1 MWTGLRLRVLVTGSQ
16 GFVGR
21 HVMTY
26 LLGHGFE
33 PIGTDVSAGADVVGS
48 IVDTSFVND
57 KLSRLDFEAIV
68 HLAGI
73 ADIKKTIEDPYS
85 CYQVNC
91 FGTLN
96 ALELA
101 VKKGVKRFH
110 YASSANVYGAPK
122 KNPVSEEHVMDPRV
136 PYDYSKVVGENFAMS
151 YFKTKG
157 VPVSITR
164 AWLLFGEFDHPS
176 RAVPFFIRKC
186 LKNEPVGLFNSGKD
200 VTAPSHAAN
209 FAKLV
214 AKILERDAAVGRA
227 FNFGGAEK
235 LSIRE
240 LAERVKRLTKSKS
253 ELQMLPPRSPAEEEP
268 QVSYPSTERMKK
280 LLGYDYE
287 LSVDEGL
294 KRTIEWMRKSG

>member
-1 MWTGLRLRVLVTGSQ
+1 MRVLVTGSQ

-21 HVMTY
+21 HVMSY
-26 LLGHGFE
+26 LSGHGFE
-33 PIGTDVSAGADVVGS
+33 PIGTDVSAGADLVGS
-48 IVDTSFVND
+48 MVDTYFVND
-57 KLSRLDFEAIV
+57 KLSGLDFEAVV

-73 ADIKKTIEDPYS
+73 ADIKKTIEDPFS

-101 VKKGVKRFH
+101 AKKRVKRFI

-122 KNPVSEEHVMDPRV
+122 KNPVTEEHAMDPRV
-136 PYDYSKVVGENFAMS
+136 PYDYSKVVGESFAMS

-214 AKILERDAAVGRA
+214 AKILENDAAVGRA
-227 FNFGGAEK
+227 FNFGGAER

-240 LAERVKRLTKSKS
+240 LAERIKRLTDSKS
-253 ELQMLPPRSPAEEEP
+253 ELQMLPPRSPAEKEP

-287 LSVDEGL
+287 LNVDEGL
-294 KRTIEWMRKSG
+294 KRTIDWIRENG

>member
-1 MWTGLRLRVLVTGSQ
+1 LRVLVTGSQ

-21 HVMTY
+21 HVMSY
-26 LLGHGFE
+26 LASHGFE

-48 IVDTSFVND
+48 IVDMSFVND
-57 KLSRLDFEAIV
+57 KLSRLDFDAIV

-73 ADIKKTIEDPYS
+73 ADLKKTIENPYA

-101 VKKGVKRFH
+101 SKKGVKRFH

-122 KNPVSEEHVMDPRV
+122 KNPVTEDSSMDPRV
-136 PYDYSKVVGENFAMS
+136 PYDYSKVVGENLAMS
-151 YFKTKG
+151 YFRTKG
-157 VPVSITR
+157 VPVAITR

-176 RAVPFFIRKC
+176 RAVPFFIRKF
-186 LKNEPVGLFNSGKD
+186 LRDEPVGLFNSGRD

-209 FAKLV
+209 FAKLI
-214 AKILERDAAVGRA
+214 AKILEQDAAAGEA
-227 FNFGGAEK
+227 FNFGGAET

-240 LAERVKRLTKSKS
+240 LAERVRDLTDSKS
-253 ELQMLPPRSPAEEEP
+253 QVQMLPPRSEAETEP
-268 QVSYPSTERMKK
+268 QVSYPSTEKMRR

-287 LSVDEGL
+287 LSLDDGL
-294 KRTIEWMRKSG
+294 RRTVEWVKKGQPGADSF

>member
-1 MWTGLRLRVLVTGSQ
+1 LKVLVTGSQ
-16 GFVGR
+16 GFVGK

-26 LLGHGFE
+26 LASHGFE

-48 IVDTSFVND
+48 IVDASFVNE
-57 KLSRLDFEAIV
+57 KLARLDFEAIV

-101 VKKGVKRFH
+101 SKKGVKRFH

-122 KNPVSEEHVMDPRV
+122 SNPVTEQNTMDPRV
-136 PYDYSKVVGENFAMS
+136 PYDYSKVVGENLVMS

-157 VPVSITR
+157 VPVAITR

-176 RAVPFFIRKC
+176 RAVPFFVRKF
-186 LKNEPVGLFNSGKD
+186 LKNEPVGLFNSGMD
-200 VTAPSHAAN
+200 VTAPSHTLN
-209 FAKLV
+209 FAKLI
-214 AKILERDAAVGRA
+214 AKILEKDAAVGQA
-227 FNFGGAEK
+227 FNFGGAET
-235 LSIRE
+235 LSIRD
-240 LAERVKRLTKSKS
+240 LAERVKRLTNSS
-253 ELQMLPPRSPAEEEP
+253 SDLQMLPPRSPAESEP
-268 QVSYPSTERMKK
+268 QVSYPSTEKMKR
-280 LLGYDYE
+280 LLGYEYE
-287 LSVDEGL
+287 LSLDDGIR
-294 KRTIEWMRKSG
+294 RTIDWIRKNG

>member
-1 MWTGLRLRVLVTGSQ
+1 MKVLVTGSQ

-21 HVMTY
+21 HVMSY
-26 LLGHGFE
+26 LSGHGFE

-48 IVDTSFVND
+48 VVDASFVND
-57 KLSRLDFEAIV
+57 KLGRLDFDAIV

-101 VKKGVKRFH
+101 SKKKVKRFH

-122 KNPVSEEHVMDPRV
+122 SNPVTEQSAMDPRV
-136 PYDYSKVVGENFAMS
+136 PYDYSKVVGENLAMS
-151 YFKTKG
+151 YFKNKG
-157 VPVSITR
+157 VPVAMTR

-176 RAVPFFIRKC
+176 RALPFFIRKF
-186 LKNEPVGLFNSGKD
+186 LKNEPVGLFNSGRD

-209 FAKLV
+209 FAKLI
-214 AKILERDAAVGRA
+214 AKILEKDAAVGQA
-227 FNFGGAEK
+227 FNFGGAET

-240 LAERVKRLTKSKS
+240 LAERVKRLTDSS
-253 ELQMLPPRSPAEEEP
+253 SDLQMLPPRSPAEAEP
-268 QVSYPSTERMKK
+268 QVSYPSTEKMKK
-280 LLGYDYE
+280 LLGYEYE
-287 LSVDEGL
+287 LSLDDGIR
-294 KRTIEWMRKSG
+294 RTIEWIKKSG

>member
-1 MWTGLRLRVLVTGSQ
+1 LRVLVTGSQ

-21 HVMTY
+21 HVMSY
-26 LLGHGFE
+26 LSGHGFE
-33 PIGTDVSAGADVVGS
+33 PIGTDISAGADVVGS
-48 IVDTSFVND
+48 IVDTAFVNE

-85 CYQVNC
+85 CFQVNC

-101 VKKGVKRFH
+101 AKKGVKRFH

-122 KNPVSEEHVMDPRV
+122 KNPVTEEHAMDPRV

-214 AKILERDAAVGRA
+214 AKILEKDAAVGRA

>member
-1 MWTGLRLRVLVTGSQ
+1 LRVLVTGSQ

-21 HVMTY
+21 HVMSH
-26 LLGHGFE
+26 LASHGFE
-33 PIGTDVSAGADVVGS
+33 PIGTDVAPGADVVGS
-48 IVDTSFVND
+48 VVDTSFVND
-57 KLSRLDFEAIV
+57 KLSRLEFDAIV

-73 ADIKKTIEDPYS
+73 ADLKKTLEDPYS
-85 CYQVNC
+85 CYQINC

-101 VKKGVKRFH
+101 SKKRVKRFLF
-110 YASSANVYGAPK
+110 ASSANVYGAPK
-122 KNPVSEEHVMDPRV
+122 KNPVTEEHAMDPRV
-136 PYDYSKVVGENFAMS
+136 PYDYSKVIGEKLAMS

-164 AWLLFGEFDHPS
+164 AWLLFGEYDHPS
-176 RAVPFFIRKC
+176 RAVPLFIRTC
-186 LKNEPVGLFNSGKD
+186 LKGEPVRLFNSGRD

-214 AKILERDAAVGRA
+214 AKILEKDVAIGQA
-227 FNFGGAEK
+227 FNFGGAET

-240 LAERVKRLTKSKS
+240 LAERVKRLTGSDS
-253 ELQMLPPRSPAEEEP
+253 DLQMLPPRSPAEAEP

-287 LSVDEGL
+287 MSLDEGL
-294 KRTIEWMRKSG
+294 KRTIDWMKNN

>member
-1 MWTGLRLRVLVTGSQ
+1 
-16 GFVGR
+16 
-21 HVMTY
+21 
-26 LLGHGFE
+26 
-33 PIGTDVSAGADVVGS
+33 
-48 IVDTSFVND
+48 
-57 KLSRLDFEAIV
+57 
-68 HLAGI
+68 
-73 ADIKKTIEDPYS
+73 
-85 CYQVNC
+85 
-91 FGTLN
+91 
-96 ALELA
+96 

-122 KNPVSEEHVMDPRV
+122 KNPVSEEHAMDPRV

-200 VTAPSHAAN
+200 VTAPSHASN

-214 AKILERDAAVGRA
+214 AKILEKDASVGRA

-253 ELQMLPPRSPAEEEP
+253 ELQMLPPRSPAEKEP
-268 QVSYPSTERMKK
+268 QVSYPSTERMRK

-287 LSVDEGL
+287 LGVDEGL

>member
-1 MWTGLRLRVLVTGSQ
+1 MKVLVTGSQ

-26 LLGHGFE
+26 LSSHGFE

-48 IVDTSFVND
+48 MVDESFVNE
-57 KLSRLDFEAIV
+57 KLARLDFEAIV

-73 ADIKKTIEDPYS
+73 ADLKKTIEDPYS

-101 VKKGVKRFH
+101 SRKKVKRFH

-122 KNPVSEEHVMDPRV
+122 SNPVTEETAMDPRV
-136 PYDYSKVVGENFAMS
+136 PYDYSKVVGENLVMS
-151 YFKTKG
+151 YYKTKG
-157 VPVSITR
+157 VPVAMTR

-176 RAVPFFIRKC
+176 RALPFFIRKF
-186 LKNEPVGLFNSGKD
+186 LKNEPVGLFNSGRD

-209 FAKLV
+209 FARLI
-214 AKILERDAAVGRA
+214 ANILQKDAAVGQA
-227 FNFGGAEK
+227 FNFGGAET
-235 LSIRE
+235 LSIRD
-240 LAERVKRLTKSKS
+240 LAERVKRLTNSS
-253 ELQMLPPRSPAEEEP
+253 SDLQMLPPRSPAESEP
-268 QVSYPSTERMKK
+268 QVSYPSTEKMTQ
-280 LLGYDYE
+280 LLGYEYE
-287 LSVDEGL
+287 LSLDDGIT
-294 KRTIEWMRKSG
+294 RTIDWIRKNG

>member
-1 MWTGLRLRVLVTGSQ
+1 MRLRVLVTGSQ

-21 HVMTY
+21 HVVSY
-26 LLGHGFE
+26 LSGHGFE
-33 PIGTDVSAGADVVGS
+33 PMGTDVAAGADVVGS
-48 IVDTSFVND
+48 VVDSSFVNER
-57 KLSRLDFEAIV
+57 LSLLDFEAIV

-73 ADIKKTIEDPYS
+73 ADIKKTMEDPYS
-85 CYQVNC
+85 CFQVNC

-101 VKKGVKRFH
+101 VRKRVKRFI
-110 YASSANVYGAPK
+110 YASSANVYGAPQ
-122 KNPVSEEHVMDPRV
+122 KNPVTEEHPMDPRV
-136 PYDYSKVVGENFAMS
+136 PYDHSKVVGENFAMS

-164 AWLLFGEFDHPS
+164 AWLIFGEFDHPS

-186 LKNEPVGLFNSGKD
+186 LKDEPVGLFNSGRD

-214 AKILERDAAVGRA
+214 AGILEKDAAVGKA
-227 FNFGGAEK
+227 FNFGGAER

-240 LAERVKRLTKSKS
+240 LAERVKQLTKSKS
-253 ELQMLPPRSPAEEEP
+253 ELQMLPPRSPAEKDP
-268 QVSYPSTERMKK
+268 QVSYPSTERMKA
-280 LLGYDYE
+280 LGYDYE
-287 LSVDEGL
+287 LGVDEGL
-294 KRTIEWMRKSG
+294 KRTIDWMKKSG

>member
-1 MWTGLRLRVLVTGSQ
+1 LKVLVTGSR

-21 HVMTY
+21 HVMSY
-26 LLGHGFE
+26 LAGHGFE

-48 IVDTSFVND
+48 IVDASFVNE

-85 CYQVNC
+85 CFQVNC

-101 VKKGVKRFH
+101 SKKGLKRFH

-122 KNPVSEEHVMDPRV
+122 SNPVTEESAMDPRV
-136 PYDYSKVVGENFAMS
+136 PYDYSKVIGENLAMS

-157 VPVSITR
+157 VPVAITR

-176 RAVPFFIRKC
+176 RALPFFIRKF
-186 LKNEPVGLFNSGKD
+186 LKDEPVGLFNSGRD
-200 VTAPSHAAN
+200 VTAPSHTLN
-209 FAKLV
+209 FAKLI
-214 AKILERDAAVGRA
+214 AKILEEDAAVGQA
-227 FNFGGAEK
+227 FNFGGADT

-240 LAERVKRLTKSKS
+240 LAERVKRLTNSSS
-253 ELQMLPPRSPAEEEP
+253 ELQMLPPRSPAEAEP
-268 QVSYPSTERMKK
+268 QVSYPSTEKMRK
-280 LLGYDYE
+280 LLGYEYE
-287 LSVDEGL
+287 VSLDDGI
-294 KRTIEWMRKSG
+294 KRTIDWIKKGG

>member
-1 MWTGLRLRVLVTGSQ
+1 LKVLVTGSQ

-21 HVMTY
+21 HVVSY
-26 LLGHGFE
+26 LAGHGFE

-48 IVDTSFVND
+48 VVDASFVND
-57 KLSRLDFEAIV
+57 KLARLDFEAIV

-101 VKKGVKRFH
+101 AKKKVKRFH

-122 KNPVSEEHVMDPRV
+122 SNPVTEDGVFDPRV
-136 PYDYSKVVGENFAMS
+136 PYDYSKVVGENLVMS
-151 YFKTKG
+151 YHKTKG
-157 VPVSITR
+157 VPVAITR

-176 RAVPFFIRKC
+176 RAVPFFVRKF
-186 LKNEPVGLFNSGKD
+186 LKNEPVGLFNSGRD
-200 VTAPSHAAN
+200 VTAPSHTLN

-214 AKILERDAAVGRA
+214 AKILEKDEAVGQA
-227 FNFGGAEK
+227 FNFGGAET
-235 LSIRE
+235 LSIRD
-240 LAERVKRLTKSKS
+240 LAERIKRLTNSSS
-253 ELQMLPPRSPAEEEP
+253 ELQMLPPRSPAEAEP
-268 QVSYPSTERMKK
+268 QVSYPSTEKMKK
-280 LLGYDYE
+280 LLGYEYE
-287 LSVDEGL
+287 LSLDDGI
-294 KRTIEWMRKSG
+294 KRTIDWIRKVG